1 MENQAEQEHTEARPE
16 QAEEPLVQRTV
27 TNWSKEDILETLR
40 QVVDPELHMNIVD
53 LGLVYGVEQKQD
65 LIEVDLTLT
74 SPECPYGPYILHG
87 VKQALITM
95 KDIRNAEVN
104 VVWDP
109 PWGPD
114 RMTEEA
120 KLELGFDL

>member
-1 MENQAEQEHTEARPE
+1 MENRAEQEHTEARPE

-74 SPECPYGPYILHG
+74 SPGCPYGPYILHG
-87 VKQALITM
+87 VKQSLITM

>member
-1 MENQAEQEHTEARPE
+1 MTDDKQEPSAAPAGTRHDEVA
-16 QAEEPLVQRTV
+16 TV
-27 TNWSKEDILETLR
+27 WKEEDIREVLR

-53 LGLVYGVEQKQD
+53 LGLVYRAEQQGD
-65 LIEVDLTLT
+65 VVEVDATLT
-74 SPECPYGPYILHG
+74 SPGCPYGPYILHG
-87 VKQALITM
+87 IKQAVLTL
-95 KDIRNAEVN
+95 KDVRHAEVN
-104 VVWDP
+104 VVWEP